1 MIRCGQVLSR
11 VTLIARRDSRN
22 EEIRMP
28 YMIKTLGKP
37 GSEALRMSLRP
48 AHLEYLKSRQSLILA
63 AGALLEDDGSGGNGG
78 LMILDTEDRAVAE
91 AFIAADP
98 FTTGG
103 LFASIEVTRWRKAF
117 FNFDCLL

>member
-1 MIRCGQVLSR
+1 
-11 VTLIARRDSRN
+11 
-22 EEIRMP
+22 MP

-37 GSEALRMSLRP
+37 DSEALRLRLRP
-48 AHLEYLKSRQSLILA
+48 AHLEYLKSRQTMILA
-63 AGALLEDDGSGGNGG
+63 AGALLEDDGRGGNGG
-78 LMILDTEDRAVAE
+78 LLILDTDDRAVAE

-103 LFASIEVTRWRKAF
+103 LLASIEVTRWRKAF